1 MTSLPPPDA
10 RLAGL
15 AGDLERFRAF
25 VRRRVADAQVA
36 DDVLQDAFAR
46 AAAGI
51 GGLRDGDRL
60 DAWFY
65 RILRNRIA
73 DLGAVRRPEDG
84 LDADLLPAPAEDRR
98 QVCAC
103 LVPLIDRLPRA
114 QAQVLRLLDVEGVP
128 APEAAGRLGIT
139 VEHLHVRRHRARAGL
154 RRELLAACGA
164 CAGEACSDC
173 TCPPPAGA

>member
-1 MTSLPPPDA
+1 MTSHPPPDP

-15 AGDLERFRAF
+15 AGDLARFRAF
-25 VRRRVADAQVA
+25 VQRRVADAQTA

-73 DLGAVRRPEDG
+73 DLGAARRPDGG
-84 LDADLLPAPAEDRR
+84 LDADLLLAPADDRR

-103 LVPLIDRLPRA
+103 LLPLIGRLPAA
-114 QAQVLRLLDVEGVP
+114 QAEALRLLDVEGLA
-128 APEAAGRLGIT
+128 APEAASRLGIS
-139 VEHLHVRRHRARAGL
+139 VEHLHVRRHRARAAL

-164 CAGEACSDC
+164 CAGEACIDC
-173 TCPPPAGA
+173 TCAPSAES

>member
-1 MTSLPPPDA
+1 MTSLPPPDP

-15 AGDLERFRAF
+15 AGDLARFRAL
-25 VRRRVADAQVA
+25 VQRRVADAQVA

-73 DLGAVRRPEDG
+73 DLGAARRADG
-84 LDADLLPAPAEDRR
+84 ALDADLLPAPAEYRR

-103 LVPLIDRLPRA
+103 LLPLIDRLPAA
-114 QAQVLRLLDVEGVP
+114 QAEALRLMDIGGVP

-139 VEHLHVRRHRARAGL
+139 IEHLRVRRHRARAAL

-164 CAGEACSDC
+164 CAGESCIDC
-173 TCPPPAGA
+173 ACPPPEA

>member
-1 MTSLPPPDA
+1 MPSPPPPDP
-10 RLAGL
+10 RLAVL
-15 AGDLERFRAF
+15 AGDLARFRAF
-25 VRRRVADAQVA
+25 VQRRFADAQAA

-73 DLGAVRRPEDG
+73 DLGTARRPDCIAGAEF
-84 LDADLLPAPAEDRR
+84 LPAPSSDRAR
-98 QVCAC
+98 VCAC
-103 LVPLIDRLPRA
+103 LRPLIDRLPA
-114 QAQVLRLLDVEGVP
+114 NQSEALRLLDLEGMP
-128 APEAAGRLGIT
+128 AAEAAGRLGIT
-139 VEHLHVRRHRARAGL
+139 VEHLHVRRHRARASL
-154 RRELLAACGA
+154 RRELLAVCGA

-173 TCPPPAGA
+173 SCPPPAGA